1 MGNAFEKGGGEM
13 NEWYSLSALVGFP
26 GMPRTIQGTLKKL
39 NREGTRFREVPARGG
54 PGGKRREYHISSLP
68 EVTRIALV
76 AKDRE
81 SRSGRNQ
88 NSSNEPIPDTSE
100 SLELELY
107 SRAPEY
113 NRRKADKY
121 LQILKVSADLKGSA
135 LQNFISQ
142 WNITNPEFQT
152 SYPRI
157 MEIRKIYAEQGI
169 SGLLGQYGKKA
180 GASVVQDEWFETFK
194 KYYLKE
200 GAPSLQTC
208 WVITLGELKQKDP
221 SLGADIFP
229 AAISFQ
235 RRLKRDI
242 PESAIYFARYGE
254 AAWNRKYACF
264 IERDYESVTPG
275 ECYVSDHAQVDV
287 AVSLPNGKYC
297 FPWVTAWRDFKTSK
311 WLGWLIHP
319 EPPNSD
325 HIFQS
330 FFYAVNDFGLPSYIY
345 VDNGKDYRSRDFA
358 GGRSRSHKLVV
369 DKTKTTAMVGLLGIT
384 PIFAI
389 PRNAQAKTIER
400 DFLKNKEYFSK
411 HLKGYRGG
419 NVVERPGSLQR
430 EIKEGDIIPW
440 QTFKSAMDE
449 YIKEILNEMPSE
461 GKILKGRSPN
471 ATWNEEISERRFVSK
486 EALKLFCMRT
496 SRPVSIMRNEIMGS
510 EIGVRYWAE
519 WMSGM
524 KGKDT
529 KVYLRRDIN
538 SYQEAWVF
546 RADDDEYLGRASIGE
561 TVAAIAK
568 TDIEKKQLREA
579 MARKKHDKKITKAY
593 AEVKDRPGLSE
604 ILSSMKTGIQAI
616 KERKGGTDRT
626 GEQKPMKVYRLKNT
640 RMDDVIRKDMEML
653 KTGTYD
659 LGVMMPSEHIKKRKI
674 ALFECDLEQIR
685 EDS

>member
-1 MGNAFEKGGGEM
+1 MK
-13 NEWYSLSALVGFP
+13 EWYSPMEVTGLP
-26 GMPRTIQGTLKKL
+26 DMPCTVQGSIKKL
-39 NREGTRFREVPARGG
+39 RKNAKPGQFRQRSGRGG
-54 PGGKRREYHISSLP
+54 GREYHVSCLP
-68 EVTRIALV
+68 ENTRIALV
-76 AKDRE
+76 NMDRNFQPE
-81 SRSGRNQ
+81 NLSRRTRKEHNLSD
-88 NSSNEPIPDTSE
+88 EPIPDTDK

-121 LQILKVSADLKGSA
+121 LQILKVSAGLKGSA

-142 WNITNPEFQT
+142 WNVMNPEFQT

-194 KYYLKE
+194 KYFLKE

-208 WVITLGELKQKDP
+208 WIITLGETKQKD
-221 SLGADIFP
+221 SSIDIGNFP

-235 RRLKRDI
+235 RKLKRDI

-254 AAWNRKYACF
+254 EAWNRKYACF

-275 ECYVSDHAQVDV
+275 ECFVSDHAQVDV

-330 FFYAVNDFGLPSYIY
+330 FHYAVNDFGLPSYIY

-369 DKTKTTAMVGLLGIT
+369 DKTKTTAMLGLLGIT

-400 DFLKNKEYFSK
+400 DFLKNKEWFSK

-419 NVVERPGSLQR
+419 NVVERPESLQR

-440 QTFKSAMDE
+440 QTFRDAMDE
-449 YIKEILNEMPSE
+449 YIKDILNEMPSE

-471 ATWNEEISERRFVSK
+471 EAWNAEASERRFVSK

-496 SRPVSIMRNEIMGS
+496 SRPVSIMRNGILDS
-510 EIGVRYWAE
+510 ELGVRYWAE

-529 KVYLRRDIN
+529 KVYLRRDIK

-546 RADDDEYLGRASIGE
+546 RAEDDEYLGRASIGE
-561 TVAAIAK
+561 TVAAIVK
-568 TDIEKKQLREA
+568 TDVEKKQLREA

-593 AEVKDRPGLSE
+593 AEVKDRPGITE
-604 ILSSMKTGIQAI
+604 ILTSMKTGVQAI
-616 KERKGGTDRT
+616 KEGRNRIAGVADAGK
-626 GEQKPMKVYRLKNT
+626 KPMKVYRLNNT
-640 RMDDVIRKDMEML
+640 GMDEVIRKDARML
-653 KTGTYD
+653 KEGTYD
-659 LGVMMPSEHIKKRKI
+659 LGVMMPPEPVKKRKI
-674 ALFECDLEQIR
+674 ALFECDLEHIR
-685 EDS
+685 EDSE